1 MRRGMVVAQV
11 ALSLVLLSAGG
22 LVVRSFER
30 LLRADPGFEPA
41 GVLTLRVPV
50 PQLRYPDGPAGR
62 ALHLRIHTELA
73 ALPGVAVAGAASAL
87 PLLADADQT
96 TVAFPGAP
104 GNTGDREHDYP
115 LIDYIRTRPGYVNVL
130 RIPILDGRSFDAAP
144 AGRRRE
150 ALVDRTLASIFFPR
164 SNPLGA
170 TLVFR
175 DDSLTVIG
183 VVEHAR
189 LYDIH
194 QDGRPQVYVRNNDY
208 TTRTLSWTLRT
219 DRAPLSLVPEARAAI
234 HAIDPRLALAD
245 VRSMDQIVGES
256 LRQQRLSAVLI
267 TGFSLGALLLAA
279 MGLYG
284 VVSGSVTRRR
294 HELAVR
300 LALGADHGRV
310 IRLVLREGV
319 LLITLGLLVGV
330 PGIYFVGQA
339 IRGVLVGVSPF
350 DPLTLAAVACG
361 LAIVALGACYVPTRR
376 VARIDPARSLRE
388 E

>member
-1 MRRGMVVAQV
+1 MERSARGAVGVAELGHRHSQCQHTRR
-11 ALSLVLLSAGG
+11 
-22 LVVRSFER
+22 
-30 LLRADPGFEPA
+30 
-41 GVLTLRVPV
+41 
-50 PQLRYPDGPAGR
+50 
-62 ALHLRIHTELA
+62 LRIHTELA

-87 PLLADADQT
+87 PLMADAADQT

-104 GNTGDREHDYP
+104 GNTGDREHDHP
-115 LIDYIRTRPGYVNVL
+115 LIDYIRTRPGYVKAL
-130 RIPILDGRSFDAAP
+130 RIPILDGRPFDAAP
-144 AGRRRE
+144 AGERRE
-150 ALVDRTLASIFFPR
+150 ALIDRTLASIFFP
-164 SNPLGA
+164 SSDPLGA

-194 QDGRPQVYVRNNDY
+194 QDGRPQIYIRNDDY
-208 TTRTLSWTLRT
+208 TSGTLSWALWS
-219 DRAPLSLVPEARAAI
+219 DRAPLSLVPAVRAAI
-234 HAIDPRLALAD
+234 HAIDPQLALAD

-319 LLITLGLLVGV
+319 LLIALGLLVGV
-330 PGIYFVGQA
+330 PGIYFSGQA
-339 IRGVLVGVSPF
+339 IRGMLVGVSPF
-350 DPLTLAAVACG
+350 DPLTLAVVACG
-361 LAIVALGACYVPTRR
+361 LGLVALAACYVPTRR
-376 VARIDPARSLRE
+376 VAKIDPARSLRE